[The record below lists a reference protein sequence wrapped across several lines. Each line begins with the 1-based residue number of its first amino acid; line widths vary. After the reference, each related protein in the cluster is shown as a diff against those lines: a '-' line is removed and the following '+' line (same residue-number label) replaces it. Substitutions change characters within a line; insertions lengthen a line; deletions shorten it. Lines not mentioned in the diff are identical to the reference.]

1 MEANGPIFN
10 VKSLNVTIKCLFFRG
25 NDQRFRLKSLN
36 FKESRNHRE
45 TAKIPPTMFKK
56 KRVCVF
62 RQKGLFFSS
71 FNGRN
76 KCFILSEDLTHIKI
90 ILGKFEN

>member
-10 VKSLNVTIKCLFFRG
+10 VKSLNVTINCLFFRG

-45 TAKIPPTMFKK
+45 TAKIPSTMFKK
-56 KRVCVF
+56 KGFVF
-62 RQKGLFFSS
+62 LEKKSYFFQVLMGEINAASYP
-71 FNGRN
+71 
-76 KCFILSEDLTHIKI
+76 KI
-90 ILGKFEN
+90 